1 MSTNIDFL
9 GALGAGSDIDTKSL
23 VTALVDAEK
32 APRESRINAN
42 IDNTEAKI
50 SAYGELAS
58 SLSILQ
64 LAFADLKD
72 VSDFDSTAVAISNN
86 LSSSGAAALTVSADS
101 NAVAGTSASI
111 QVTQVAQ
118 PDRWVSDGFT
128 AIDTD
133 LNNGSD
139 IVVTL
144 TIGGASSAVEVADPT
159 PTAIVSAIN
168 ASDLGVTAT
177 LLDTGAASNPFKI
190 VLEGQLGADNA
201 FTISTDASVGTMP
214 VFNTQTSTAQDSILS
229 VNGVSVQRTT
239 NIIDDVIAG
248 LTFNITDQTAST
260 ALVSVTQVNDEVKTR
275 LQSMVTA
282 YNAFDALVSEK
293 MAPGEVFSGNGT
305 VRMIASQIKSMISSE
320 SSTATSAFGYFSE
333 IGISFDRYGQLEID
347 EDTLDSMLSDYFDDV
362 VSIVTAD
369 TENQTSFGDLDRGL
383 AGDIYVLI
391 DDMLASDGVF
401 ADQADSLEDKASE
414 YADQLVTLNLRMEG
428 IYDRYLAQFTAMET
442 AVDEMNSM
450 KSYLETALSGL
461 PFTSKNNK

>member
-32 APRESRINAN
+32 APRESRINTN

-86 LSSSGAAALTVSADS
+86 LSSSGAAALTVSADGD
-101 NAVAGTSASI
+101 AVAGTSASI

-118 PDRWVSDGFT
+118 PDRWVSDGFA
-128 AIDTD
+128 AIDSD

-168 ASDLGVTAT
+168 AADLGVTAT

-260 ALVSVTQVNDEVKTR
+260 ALVSVTQVNDELKLR
-275 LQSMVTA
+275 LQSMVDA
-282 YNAFDALVSEK
+282 YNDFDDLVSEK
-293 MAPGEVFSGNGT
+293 MASGEVFSGNAT
-305 VRMIASQIKSMISSE
+305 VRMIASQVKSMIASE
-320 SSTATSAFGYFSE
+320 SSTATSNFGYFSE

-347 EDTLDSMLSDYFDDV
+347 EDTLDSMLSDYLDDV

-369 TENQTSFGDLDRGL
+369 TENQSSFGDLDRGL

-401 ADQADSLEDKASE
+401 ANQSDALEAKAGD
-414 YADQLVTLNLRMEG
+414 YADQLVALNLRMEG

-442 AVDEMNSM
+442 AVDQMNGM
-450 KSYLETALSGL
+450 KDYLETALSGL
-461 PFTSKNNK
+461 PFTSKND

>member
-1 MSTNIDFL
+1 MSANIDFL
-9 GALGAGSDIDTKSL
+9 GALNAGSDIDTKSL
-23 VTALVDAEK
+23 VTSLVDAEK

-42 IDNTEAKI
+42 IDNTEAQI

-72 VSDFDSTAVAISNN
+72 VSDFDSTAVATSNN
-86 LSSSGAAALTVSADS
+86 LSSSGAVALTVSADG
-101 NAVAGTSASI
+101 NAVAETSASI
-111 QVTQVAQ
+111 QVTRVAQ
-118 PDRWVSDGFT
+118 PDRWVSDGFA

-168 ASDLGVTAT
+168 AADLGVKAT
-177 LLDTGAASNPFKI
+177 LLDTGGASNPFKI
-190 VLEGQLGADNA
+190 VLEGQLGADNG

-214 VFNTQTSTAQDSILS
+214 EFNTQTSTAQDSILI

-239 NIIDDVIAG
+239 NTIDDVIAG
-248 LTFNITDQTAST
+248 LTFNIMDQTAST
-260 ALVSVTQVNDEVKTR
+260 ALVSVTQVNDELKLR
-275 LQSMVTA
+275 LQSMVEA
-282 YNAFDALVSEK
+282 YNDFDDLVSEK
-293 MAPGEVFSGNGT
+293 MASGEVFSGDAT
-305 VRMIASQIKSMISSE
+305 VRMIAGQIKSMISSE
-320 SSTATSAFGYFSE
+320 SSTATSSFGYFSE

-347 EDTLDSMLSDYFDDV
+347 DDTLDSMLSEHFDDV

-369 TENQTSFGDLDRGL
+369 TENQSDFGDLDRGL

-401 ADQADSLEDKASE
+401 ANQSVALEAKAAD
-414 YADQLVTLNLRMEG
+414 YADQLVALNLRMEG

-442 AVDEMNSM
+442 AIDQMNSM
-450 KSYLETALSGL
+450 KDYLESALSGM
-461 PFTSKNNK
+461 PFTSKND

>member
-32 APRESRINAN
+32 APRESRINTN

-86 LSSSGAAALTVSADS
+86 LSSSGAAALTVSADGD
-101 NAVAGTSASI
+101 AVAGTSASI

-118 PDRWVSDGFT
+118 PDRWVSDGFA
-128 AIDTD
+128 AIDSD

-168 ASDLGVTAT
+168 AADLGVTAT

-239 NIIDDVIAG
+239 NTIDDVIAG

-260 ALVSVTQVNDEVKTR
+260 ALVSVTQVNDELKLR
-275 LQSMVTA
+275 LQSMVDA
-282 YNAFDALVSEK
+282 YNDFDDLVSEK
-293 MAPGEVFSGNGT
+293 MASGEVFSGNAT
-305 VRMIASQIKSMISSE
+305 VRMIASQVKSMIASE
-320 SSTATSAFGYFSE
+320 SSTATSNFGYFSE

-347 EDTLDSMLSDYFDDV
+347 EDTLDSMLSDYLDDV

-369 TENQTSFGDLDRGL
+369 TENQSNFGDLDRGL

-401 ADQADSLEDKASE
+401 ANQSDALEAKAGD
-414 YADQLVTLNLRMEG
+414 YADQLVALNLRMEG

-442 AVDEMNSM
+442 AVDQMNGM
-450 KSYLETALSGL
+450 KDYLKTALSGL
-461 PFTSKNNK
+461 PFTSKND

>member
-1 MSTNIDFL
+1 MTTNVDFL

-32 APRESRINAN
+32 APRESRINAS
-42 IDNTEAKI
+42 IDNTEAQI

-64 LAFADLKD
+64 AAFADLKD
-72 VSDFDSTAVAISNN
+72 VSDFDSIAVSASNN
-86 LSSSGAAALTVSADS
+86 LSSSGGVAFTVSADS
-101 NAVAGTSASI
+101 DAVAGTSVGV

-118 PDRWVSDGFT
+118 PDRWVSDGF
-128 AIDTD
+128 AAADTD
-133 LNNGSD
+133 INNGSD
-139 IVVTL
+139 IDLTL
-144 TIGGASSAVEVADPT
+144 TIGGVTNTIEVADPT
-159 PTAIVSAIN
+159 PTAIVSAVN
-168 ASDLGVTAT
+168 AAGLGVTAT
-177 LLDTGAASNPFKI
+177 LLDTGAASNSFKI
-190 VLEGQLGADNA
+190 ILEGELGADNA
-201 FTISTDASVGTMP
+201 FTVSTDASVGIMP
-214 VFNTQTSTAQDSILS
+214 AFTTQASTAQDSILNI
-229 VNGVSVQRTT
+229 NGVSVQRST
-239 NIIDDVIAG
+239 NTIDDVISG
-248 LTFNITDQTAST
+248 LTINVMDQTAST
-260 ALVSVTQVNDEVKTR
+260 AVVAVTQVNDEVKTR

-282 YNAFDALVSEK
+282 YNVFDALVSEK

-333 IGISFDRYGQLEID
+333 IGIAFDRYGQLEID
-347 EDTLDSMLSDYFDDV
+347 DDTLDSMLASYLDDV

-414 YADQLVTLNLRMEG
+414 YADQLVALNLRMES

-442 AVDEMNSM
+442 AVDEMNNM

>member
-32 APRESRINAN
+32 APRESRINTN

-86 LSSSGAAALTVSADS
+86 LSSSGAAALTVSADGD
-101 NAVAGTSASI
+101 AVAGTSASI

-118 PDRWVSDGFT
+118 PDRWVSDGFAT
-128 AIDTD
+128 IDSD

-168 ASDLGVTAT
+168 AADLGVTAT

-239 NIIDDVIAG
+239 NTIDDVIAG
-248 LTFNITDQTAST
+248 LTFNITDQTAAT
-260 ALVSVTQVNDEVKTR
+260 ALVSVTQVNDELKLR
-275 LQSMVTA
+275 LQSMVDA
-282 YNAFDALVSEK
+282 YNDFDDLVSEK
-293 MAPGEVFSGNGT
+293 MASGEVFSGNAT
-305 VRMIASQIKSMISSE
+305 VRMIASQIKSMIASE
-320 SSTATSAFGYFSE
+320 SSTATSNFGYFSE

-347 EDTLDSMLSDYFDDV
+347 EDTLDSMLSDYLDDV

-369 TENQTSFGDLDRGL
+369 TENQSNFGDLDRGL

-401 ADQADSLEDKASE
+401 ANQSDVLEAKAGD
-414 YADQLVTLNLRMEG
+414 YADQLVALNLRMEG

-442 AVDEMNSM
+442 AVDQMNGM
-450 KSYLETALSGL
+450 KDYLKTALSGL
-461 PFTSKNNK
+461 PFTSKND

>member
-86 LSSSGAAALTVSADS
+86 LSSSGAAALTVSADGD
-101 NAVAGTSASI
+101 AVAGTSASI

-118 PDRWVSDGFT
+118 PDRWVSDGFA
-128 AIDTD
+128 AIDSD

-168 ASDLGVTAT
+168 AADLGVTAT

-239 NIIDDVIAG
+239 NTIDDVIAG

-260 ALVSVTQVNDEVKTR
+260 ALVSVTQVNDELKLR
-275 LQSMVTA
+275 LQSMVDA
-282 YNAFDALVSEK
+282 YNDFDDLVSEK
-293 MAPGEVFSGNGT
+293 MSSGEVFSGNAT
-305 VRMIASQIKSMISSE
+305 VRMIASQVKSMIASE
-320 SSTATSAFGYFSE
+320 SSTATSNFGYFSE

-347 EDTLDSMLSDYFDDV
+347 EDTLDSMLSDYLDDV

-369 TENQTSFGDLDRGL
+369 TENQSNFGDLDRGL

-401 ADQADSLEDKASE
+401 ANQSDALEAKAGD
-414 YADQLVTLNLRMEG
+414 YADQLVALNLRMEG

-442 AVDEMNSM
+442 AVDQMNGM
-450 KSYLETALSGL
+450 KDYLKTALSGL
-461 PFTSKNNK
+461 PFTSKND